1 MNELSKTEE
10 LVKQIFI
17 EHPETLEDD
26 NLLYHTYVKRYTAAN
41 NFERIFFDKKYMQNL
56 RIKPYKT
63 IERVARQLRAK
74 IPEFSLSEESLKARE
89 RKSEEYIEYS
99 RT

>member
-1 MNELSKTEE
+1 MNELNKTEQ
-10 LVKQIFI
+10 LVKQIFMD
-17 EHPETLEDD
+17 HPETLEDD

-41 NFERIFFDKKYMQNL
+41 NFERIFFDKKYMQDL

-74 IPEFSLSEESLKARE
+74 VPEFKLSESSLEARE
-89 RKSEEYIEYS
+89 RKQEEYIAYS